1 MSSSPAAAVAAMIV
15 ALPLIW
21 ATSWLA
27 LPP

>member
-15 ALPLIW
+15 ALPFTW
-21 ATSWLA
+21 AMSWLA